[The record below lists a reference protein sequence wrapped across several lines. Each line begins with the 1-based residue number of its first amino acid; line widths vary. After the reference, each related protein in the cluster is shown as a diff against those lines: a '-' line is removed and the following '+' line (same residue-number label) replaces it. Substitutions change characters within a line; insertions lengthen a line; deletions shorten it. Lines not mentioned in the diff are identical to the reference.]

1 MRSTVNNLILQCE
14 AMKKLTIILSLLFSL
29 TLVLPAWAI
38 EKEKKGRPSSSQ
50 EQKTPAA
57 EVEKRKVEA
66 PKEIAPP
73 RQEKPEVAP
82 SERKSEESK
91 PVEREEVKPPLER
104 KFIQEVDKF
113 VDKNGN
119 GIDDRLEGQLKQVEK
134 PKPTQKKK
142 KKD

>member
-1 MRSTVNNLILQCE
+1 
-14 AMKKLTIILSLLFSL
+14 MKKLTIILSLVVSL

-38 EKEKKGRPSSSQ
+38 EKEKKGQPSSSQ
-50 EQKTPAA
+50 EQKPPVA
-57 EVEKRKVEA
+57 EVEKRRVAA

-91 PVEREEVKPPLER
+91 PVERQEVKPPLER

-119 GIDDRLEGQLKQVEK
+119 GIDDRLEGQLIQVEK
-134 PKPTQKKK
+134 PKPPQKKK